1 MSRLRRRRSSTA
13 RIDPRERRDC
23 RKSPS
28 RRSCRRRICALRWR
42 SCWPAW
48 PRWRPFRCSLA
59 WPAALAST
67 VLGALM
73 VAGAEVDART
83 FLLPDTVTV
92 GTLVSGVLAAPVLD
106 PFDPGSSAAAAA
118 ARAFGT
124 AAVLLLVRWGYARL
138 RDREGLGFGD
148 VKLAAGIG
156 AWLPLDAVPVCFALA
171 ASAALIAV
179 LMAHIRGRTMNAATK
194 LPLGSFSVRRFG
206 WSFMQAFWAAELE
219 PARLLD
225 PRPLHVVGAGQPGC
239 KRGRLS
245 MEPTRGTSNRSF
257 ARRWR

>member
-1 MSRLRRRRSSTA
+1 MSQEPEQAFVPEADLRPPLAILLAGVAAVAAISFA
-13 RIDPRERRDC
+13 
-23 RKSPS
+23 
-28 RRSCRRRICALRWR
+28 
-42 SCWPAW
+42 
-48 PRWRPFRCSLA
+48 SLA

-194 LPLGSFSVRRFG
+194 LPFGAFLCPALWLVFYASILGG
-206 WSFMQAFWAAELE
+206 
-219 PARLLD
+219 
-225 PRPLHVVGAGQPGC
+225 
-239 KRGRLS
+239 
-245 MEPTRGTSNRSF
+245 
-257 ARRWR
+257 